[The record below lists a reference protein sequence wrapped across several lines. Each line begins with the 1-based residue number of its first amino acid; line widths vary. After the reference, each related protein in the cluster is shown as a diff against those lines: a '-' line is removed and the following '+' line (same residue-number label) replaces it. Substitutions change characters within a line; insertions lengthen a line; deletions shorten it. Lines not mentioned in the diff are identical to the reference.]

1 MSEYNNFKY
10 SNNIDSPDFN
20 KLYDQ
25 HFFDSQFSGYLY
37 NQDSNESNYN
47 SKHLNEPGMEDNK
60 FYQPDSQNHGLNLH
74 QNQMNPANTSLFKD
88 FDGSIK
94 RKLSGEDDKKEINPR
109 PFQPVRQISNPNI
122 IKRKGRPA
130 MNKSLSYN
138 LPNKNEH
145 PSYSYTHQ
153 MGSTPPNPSSLNQF
167 KHQRSTSQNYPTQ
180 SFQHQQPHSLQ
191 HAYQPHQQSHL
202 NSQLSPPTNHLQ
214 IHKSPNPQLENQSQ
228 HFDKPK
234 AKPFFPLN
242 KRKPNFHIN
251 LDNLSNSPALNS
263 NSSNLSIVDNDLNFD
278 DRFENVTPNMKPP
291 GTKEDDYFEDNL
303 IPSNFEESND
313 LTGFNFNLY
322 EDKGTSSFGFD
333 NYKNFDYQ
341 NFDLLNEKSDYKA
354 NQNDYQDKQELNYF
368 ERNDFGPQFDKNFEI
383 FLDRSENEK
392 NEYEHY
398 GKAELSNEEFENRD
412 KKSPSTPLSNDISND
427 SPTNSKL
434 SPYSNNQLNPEYLST
449 ELYRT
454 TSNQSNSSIKSG
466 DKKKKVTPKGATCP
480 ICGKYISRDLSRHL
494 RIHDE
499 NGRFRCV
506 FPKICSHKTGKFNRP
521 YDYKKHLLHF
531 HFKFDDPKGK
541 AATNLTDKL
550 PLMGN
555 CKACNFRSDAKT
567 WIDDHVLTTN
577 SLVRCRFVDG
587 SPDSTQ

>member
-1 MSEYNNFKY
+1 MSEYNNFKC

-37 NQDSNESNYN
+37 NQDSNDSNYN
-47 SKHLNEPGMEDNK
+47 LKHFNDQGSEDNK
-60 FYQPDSQNHGLNLH
+60 FYPPGSQNHGLDQHPH
-74 QNQMNPANTSLFKD
+74 QMDTPNSSLFQE

-94 RKLSGEDDKKEINPR
+94 RKLSGEEDKKEVTPR
-109 PFQPVRQISNPNI
+109 PYQPVRQISNPNI
-122 IKRKGRPA
+122 MKRKGRPP

-138 LPNKNEH
+138 IPNKSEH
-145 PSYSYTHQ
+145 SSYSYSNQ
-153 MGSTPPNPSSLNQF
+153 MSSTPPNSSSLNQF
-167 KHQRSTSQNYPTQ
+167 KHQRSTSQNYSHPQ
-180 SFQHQQPHSLQ
+180 AYQHQQPHSLQ
-191 HAYQPHQQSHL
+191 HSYQPHQQLHL
-202 NSQLSPPTNHLQ
+202 NNLTTHL
-214 IHKSPNPQLENQSQ
+214 HKSPNPDNQSSQ
-228 HFDKPK
+228 FEGKSKPK
-234 AKPFFPLN
+234 SFFPLN

-291 GTKEDDYFEDNL
+291 GTKQDDYFEDNL

-322 EDKGTSSFGFD
+322 DDKGEQSSFGFD
-333 NYKNFDYQ
+333 TYKNFDYQ
-341 NFDLLNEKSDYKA
+341 NFDLLNEKPDYKQA
-354 NQNDYQDKQELNYF
+354 HSSNDYNQDKSGLTF
-368 ERNDFGPQFDKNFEI
+368 FGKNEYGQQFDKNFEI

-392 NEYEHY
+392 NEYEAY
-398 GKAELSNEEFENRD
+398 GKADLSNEEFENRD

-427 SPTNSKL
+427 SPTNSKF
-434 SPYSNNQLNPEYLST
+434 SPYSNQLNPEYLST

-454 TSNQSNSSIKSG
+454 TSNQLNSSTKST

-506 FPKICSHKTGKFNRP
+506 FPKICSHKTKKFNRP

-577 SLVRCRFVDG
+577 ALVRCRYVEG
-587 SPDSTQ
+587 SPDSVQ